1 GIVREGWPGH
11 RCEVQK
17 RWARVAAR
25 ALRSGVDPERYL
37 LRAAVRMLCILAA
50 AAFCLVGTMWLEV
63 SRVSVM
69 LLWPSISWTTF
80 GCSPAWSSKYHGEL
94 VDDGAELRVLFDIF
108 NFEFDPGDPRIPK
121 EWAARIELRNN
132 EVGAGAVRV
141 ALYLAPG
148 DRPDGLRFAEQAV
161 VVHRDTK
168 HVHERFADAI
178 QFAARELQG
187 MIVHLQEFA
196 ALNVQY
202 PETVLAALRRRWELP
217 EYLGEAILRAFQAMP
232 GRTGAYLIWALLE
245 APKHLPADRA
255 IPYELQLQLYD
266 IAAWLATKA

>member
-1 GIVREGWPGH
+1 
-11 RCEVQK
+11 
-17 RWARVAAR
+17 
-25 ALRSGVDPERYL
+25 
-37 LRAAVRMLCILAA
+37 
-50 AAFCLVGTMWLEV
+50 
-63 SRVSVM
+63 VM

-266 IAAWLATKA
+266 IAAWLATKAGREWIDQLPDPVQQAQLSFLQIA